1 MSGPLF
7 AYPPSAR
14 LERLLPKSRLLAQAP
29 NRRGLKERLSQQV
42 EEIVWAYTLSPGSLN
57 LPASPDVAEV
67 QVFRLRLKPGQ
78 PRPEHARPDTALLHA
93 IDQAI
98 PSPLLFE
105 LQGDAGLCTAAA
117 YKRPSEADASRWV
130 LGETLFGDWLPA
142 DSPRQ
147 ALPVALDM
155 AGLYRALL
163 RALIPLPARAGES
176 LRTQLERLSQLRQV
190 ERECQRLAAQ
200 MAAEPQF
207 NRKLDLNR
215 RLRVCQDTLEQLRR

>member
-1 MSGPLF
+1 MSAPLF
-7 AYPPSAR
+7 AYPPSTR
-14 LERLLPKSRLLAQAP
+14 LERVVPKAKLLAQAP

-42 EEIVWAYTLSPGSLN
+42 EEIVWAHTLSPASLN
-57 LPASPDVAEV
+57 LPATPEVAEV
-67 QVFRLRLKPGQ
+67 QVFRLRLKPGRAQ
-78 PRPEHARPDTALLHA
+78 PDPARPEPALLRA

-105 LQGDAGLCTAAA
+105 LHGDAGVCTAAA

-130 LGETLFGDWLPA
+130 LGDTLFGDWLPA

-176 LRTQLERLSQLRQV
+176 LRAQLERLGQLRQA

-207 NRKLDLNR
+207 NRKVDLNR

>member
-1 MSGPLF
+1 MTAPLF

-14 LERLLPKSRLLAQAP
+14 LERVVPKAKLLAQAP

-42 EEIVWAYTLSPGSLN
+42 EEIVWAYTLSPASLN
-57 LPASPDVAEV
+57 LPATAEVAEV
-67 QVFRLRLKPGQ
+67 QVFRLRLKRGQ
-78 PRPEHARPDTALLHA
+78 RQPDLGLLRA

-105 LQGDAGLCTAAA
+105 LHGDAGVCTAAA

-130 LGETLFGDWLPA
+130 LGDTLFGDWLPA

-163 RALIPLPARAGES
+163 RALIPLPARAGEG
-176 LRTQLERLSQLRQV
+176 LRAQLERLAQLRSA

-200 MAAEPQF
+200 LAAEPQF
-207 NRKLDLNR
+207 NRRVDLNR
-215 RLRVCQDTLEQLRR
+215 RLRACQDSLEQLRR